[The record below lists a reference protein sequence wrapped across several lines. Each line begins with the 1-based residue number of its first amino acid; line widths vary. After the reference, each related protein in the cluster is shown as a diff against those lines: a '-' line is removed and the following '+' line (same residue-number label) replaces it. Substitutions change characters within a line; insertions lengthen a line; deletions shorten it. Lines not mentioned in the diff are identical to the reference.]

1 MITKET
7 QQTVMKL
14 EGDLVASSVPRVR
27 ALLRELVADGIQN
40 LVIDLSNV
48 QMVDSAG
55 LGLLISA
62 HNSIKK
68 VGGQLSVVEA
78 SADILE
84 LFTTMR
90 IHQHFSVSGR

>member
-1 MITKET
+1 MITKDT
-7 QQTVMKL
+7 NQTVMKL
-14 EGDLVASSVPRVR
+14 EGDLVASSVPRIR
-27 ALLRELVADGIQN
+27 TLLRELVAEGVQQ
-40 LVIDLSNV
+40 LVIDITAV

-68 VGGQLSVVEA
+68 IGGQLSVVQA
-78 SADILE
+78 SPDILE

>member
-1 MITKET
+1 MITKEI
-7 QQTVMKL
+7 QQTIMKL

-27 ALLRELVADGIQN
+27 ALLRDLVTEGVQK

-68 VGGQLSVVEA
+68 MGGQLSVVEA
-78 SADILE
+78 SADIVE